1 MTGANAIE
9 SGRIYSKTDNFI
21 ESTVDEEAIL
31 MHLDEGSF
39 SSLKT
44 TGLRIWALV
53 DEGRSVGEICSILCG
68 EFDVKRPVCEEQTA
82 AFLENLRERGLVEI
96 KTPQ

>member
-1 MTGANAIE
+1 MTEANAID
-9 SGRIYSKTDNFI
+9 SDRIYSKTDNFI
-21 ESTVDEEAIL
+21 ESSVDDEAIL

-53 DEGRSVGEICSILCG
+53 DEGRSVGDICSVLCG
-68 EFDVKRPVCEEQTA
+68 EFDVERPVCEEQTA